1 MFVGIMSQR
10 PFRSLITLAAAWF
23 FLAPFAPAFV
33 GFQQPQRPSFVQ
45 MAASEER
52 HLELPEVTHFV
63 EEEAEGCLAEGCTVE
78 EIEKIQKQL
87 ERDEGRIR
95 DEIKKL
101 QVARDDYDVDSSTGI
116 GMLRVALSRLHGLSE
131 QLRNIVDVQSAQ
143 MAKDFGA
150 YLAFGNGDTG
160 GFLTLK
166 RFPQTA

>member
-1 MFVGIMSQR
+1 MTR
-10 PFRSLITLAAAWF
+10 PVRGLISLVVAWF

-33 GFQQPQRPSFVQ
+33 NFQPPRSVHRVPMKNVV
-45 MAASEER
+45 SEER

-63 EEEAEGCLAEGCTVE
+63 EEEAEGCLEEGCSVE
-78 EIEKIQKQL
+78 EIEKIQHKL

-95 DEIKKL
+95 EEIEKL
-101 QVARDDYDVDSSTGI
+101 RVAREDYDVDSSTGI

-131 QLRNIVDVQSAQ
+131 KLRRMLDAHGEQ

-150 YLAFGNGDTG
+150 YLAFGNGETG

-166 RFPQTA
+166 NFPQAA